1 MALWEGEL
9 VWGCRVLI
17 DAQEEAK
24 VGGKIG
30 IGSRVKEGKRLLCR
44 YDDQQLCPIKPVMPV
59 MPIISNSF
67 LERRKRQLLNV
78 WSGTK

>member
-1 MALWEGEL
+1 M
-9 VWGCRVLI
+9 LI

-30 IGSRVKEGKRLLCR
+30 IGSKMKEGKRLCR
-44 YDDQQLCPIKPVMPV
+44 YDNQQLCPMMPVMPL